1 VRFEEGGGLAFHA
14 NLVPRNPPHSLPALR
29 ADYTSGHFL
38 YAVENPSWDGGA
50 LCAAAGGGMLG
61 LAADASAPGG
71 AAAATLFAT
80 AFDGGKLLSWSAAAG
95 AVRTLRA
102 APASTSFRGVALAPC
117 TACAPMPTPAPSAA
131 GGGAVGASPA
141 GVAAGV
147 LLPLAAVAAGGWLLV
162 RRSGGVGAAAGAAK
176 AWAKRALLGRDK
188 EVRGPLLVRAPGKRL
203 SPEQARAR
211 ASSQGKLVAVEYGS
225 L

>member
-1 VRFEEGGGLAFHA
+1 
-14 NLVPRNPPHSLPALR
+14 
-29 ADYTSGHFL
+29 
-38 YAVENPSWDGGA
+38 
-50 LCAAAGGGMLG
+50 M
-61 LAADASAPGG
+61 DASAPGG

-117 TACAPMPTPAPSAA
+117 TACAPAPSAA
-131 GGGAVGASPA
+131 GGGAGGASPA

-176 AWAKRALLGRDK
+176 AWVERALLGRDK

-211 ASSQGKLVAVEYGS
+211 TSSQGKVEYGS